1 MKRIVFALAAAAFA
15 SAAVAAPETWVVDPS
30 HTYPSVEF
38 PHMGISVWRGKF
50 DRTSGTIVLDREAK
64 TGSVDIAVDPASIN
78 FGLKS
83 MYEHATSADWFDIA
97 QFPKATY
104 KGKIAFTG
112 DKPSSIDGTL
122 VFRGVSM
129 PVKLAINSFA
139 CTTHPMTKKPVCGAD
154 AEGEVNW
161 SQFGMKHSQYGQ
173 GDAGRTKLRIQ
184 VEASRQD

>member
-1 MKRIVFALAAAAFA
+1 MKRFALAAAAAALA
-15 SAAVAAPETWVVDPS
+15 SSASAAPETYVVDPT

-50 DRTSGTIVLDREAK
+50 DRTSGTVVLDREAK
-64 TGSVDIAVDPASIN
+64 TGTVDIAVDPSSIN
-78 FGLKS
+78 FGLKA
-83 MYEHATSADWFDIA
+83 MHEHAISPDWFDVA

-104 KGKIAFTG
+104 KGRIAFTG
-112 DKPSSIDGTL
+112 DKPSSVDGTL

-139 CTTHPMTKKPVCGAD
+139 CTQHPMTKKQVCGAD

-184 VEASRQD
+184 VEASKAD